1 MKKLVDIILAVFICV
16 ILISSYIYALSLYEE
31 NKLLKFDI
39 KLKADLID
47 KYKERDSVMRRVY
60 LGADS
65 TGTFTYRHIGDSVI
79 SYRDLIESSDKLKDE
94 LNKLKETNRKLDDSL
109 WVKTSVI
116 NMLREKFDFSY
127 RIKVEKEIMT
137 VTLKTNE

>member
-16 ILISSYIYALSLYEE
+16 VLISSYIYALSLYEE
-31 NKLLKFDI
+31 NKLLKSDI

-47 KYKERDSVMRRVY
+47 KYRERDSVMRRVY

-79 SYRDLIESSDKLKDE
+79 SYRDLLESSDKLKDE
-94 LNKLKETNRKLDDSL
+94 LNNLKETNRKLDDSL

-137 VTLKTNE
+137 VTLTTNE

>member
-31 NKLLKFDI
+31 NKLLKSDI

-79 SYRDLIESSDKLKDE
+79 SYRDLLESSDKLKDE
-94 LNKLKETNRKLDDSL
+94 VNKLKETNRKLDDSL

-127 RIKVEKEIMT
+127 SIKVEKEIMT